1 MRILIGLIIAMGI
14 AIVVALGLVAYG
26 LVRGVGDEAGG
37 RFGVRDL
44 GLPAGCEIAD
54 SSLAE
59 GRIVIRTSGLVES
72 GCQQVLV
79 VDLQTGEV
87 LGRITAAPTAP

>member
-26 LVRGVGDEAGG
+26 LVRGGG
-37 RFGVRDL
+37 GEEGGKFGSRDL

>member
-1 MRILIGLIIAMGI
+1 MRILMGLIIAMGI
-14 AIVVALGLVAYG
+14 AILVALALVAYG
-26 LVRGVGDEAGG
+26 IVRGVGGEKSG
-37 RFGVRDL
+37 RFGARDL

-79 VDLQTGEV
+79 VDLESGEV
-87 LGRITAAPTAP
+87 LGRITAAPSAP